1 MVEVAD
7 LSERLVQFCPYC
19 GVPVERRFLFGEERA
34 VCPRCG
40 WTHFEDPKVA
50 AGVLAEQDGK
60 VLLVQRNNDPA
71 RGLWSFPAGFINAHE
86 DPAGAAVRECLEET
100 GLRVHTTGLAALV
113 SGREHPR
120 GADFVLVYFAE
131 ITGGQLAA
139 GDDADQAEF
148 FARDAL
154 PPLAFRATRVALG
167 LE

>member
-1 MVEVAD
+1 M
-7 LSERLVQFCPYC
+7 SERLIQYCPYC
-19 GVPVERRFLFGEERA
+19 GVPVDRRILFGAERA
-34 VCPRCG
+34 LCPQCG
-40 WTHFEDPKVA
+40 WIHFEDPKVA
-50 AGVLAEQDGK
+50 AGVLVEQDGK
-60 VLLVQRNNDPA
+60 VLLVQRNNEPA

-86 DPAGAAVRECLEET
+86 DPAEAAVRECLEET
-100 GLRVHTTGLAALV
+100 GLLVHTTGLAVLV

-120 GADFVLVYFAE
+120 GADFVLVYSAE

-139 GDDADQAEF
+139 GDDADQAIF